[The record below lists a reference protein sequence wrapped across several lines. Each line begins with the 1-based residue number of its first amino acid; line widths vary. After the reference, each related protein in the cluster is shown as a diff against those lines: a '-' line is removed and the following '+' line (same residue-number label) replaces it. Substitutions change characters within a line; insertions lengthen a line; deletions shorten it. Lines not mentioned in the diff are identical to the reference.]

1 MPLINCMFK
10 LLLRP
15 WLGVSYHLLLWR
27 LPSIAKHLLQP
38 APTYRPRNEAGD
50 HMAVETAESAVKV
63 SCSAAKF
70 MQLLVIDVY
79 AASVITPVQYIST
92 SFFLVCTGRL
102 LLRLPFC
109 LPRTN
114 PPWLLEF
121 CNLSTCCW
129 HRCLCC
135 TGPLFAVK
143 VFAMKLNR

>member
-1 MPLINCMFK
+1 MFK

-50 HMAVETAESAVKV
+50 HMAVETAESAVEV

-79 AASVITPVQYIST
+79 AASVITPVSIKVLT
-92 SFFLVCTGRL
+92 CL
-102 LLRLPFC
+102 LK
-109 LPRTN
+109 
-114 PPWLLEF
+114 
-121 CNLSTCCW
+121 
-129 HRCLCC
+129 
-135 TGPLFAVK
+135 AVG
-143 VFAMKLNR
+143 FWMGMDSGAF